1 MQAGEGMS
9 MMISRRSVGKLILW
23 IILLSFAVL
32 ACNLEL
38 NQFGI
43 GQKEATETDSSP
55 TSALMI
61 TPGGGS
67 SSGTS
72 GAACLPG
79 RWQVDHES
87 VIDYMSDTMEGVG
100 EEGFT
105 PLASEGKLSLVIE
118 TREVYLAAVAYQVDV
133 GVNIG
138 GKVNANSNKVTIQ
151 ADASAGYLASD
162 TQINLT
168 EITYDVGGTLESD
181 TGLFTLDMDDLL
193 VIANTYGFAR
203 DLTLPIQSTYFSYTC
218 SGDVLTIQVNPYAA
232 VAFNREN

>member
-1 MQAGEGMS
+1 
-9 MMISRRSVGKLILW
+9 MISRRSVGKLILW
-23 IILLSFAVL
+23 IILLSFAAL

-38 NQFGI
+38 TQFGI
-43 GQKEATETDSSP
+43 GQREATETAFSP
-55 TSALMI
+55 TSTTVF
-61 TPGGGS
+61 TPGDGPN
-67 SSGTS
+67 SGVS

-79 RWQVDHES
+79 TWQIDHES
-87 VIDYMSDTMEGVG
+87 VIDYMADTMEGVG

-105 PLASEGKLSLVIE
+105 PLTSDGKLSLVIE
-118 TREVYLAAVAYQVDV
+118 TREVNLAAVAYQVDV

-138 GKVNANSNKVTIQ
+138 GKVNANSNKVTVR
-151 ADASAGYLASD
+151 ADASAKYLASD

-203 DLTLPIQSTYFSYTC
+203 DLSLPIQSTYFSYTC

-232 VAFNREN
+232 VSFKRDR